1 MCADT
6 RMADLRMKV
15 TRLVTLPAVARLPE
29 PVVGGGMEIHSVGVV
44 AVLLE
49 TDAGL
54 IGEGLVFALNGRGL
68 RILEESIRMLEPLVI
83 GLDPAFS
90 GAFSAQAQGQIG
102 FFGHKS
108 PLVMAIAGI
117 DAALWD
123 LRAKAAGL
131 PIHRLIGAV
140 RDRVPVYWSGGLWLS
155 QSIDALQEEAA
166 LRLRQGYR
174 AMKIRLRDG
183 DLDETVRRVHA
194 VREAVGPQTALMVDA
209 NQTLTVRE
217 AIRMTHALHDAGLD
231 LTWFEEPVP
240 YYDHAAEAEIA
251 AASPIPIAS
260 GESEFLTRG
269 MHEMLRAKA
278 AHVLM
283 PDLQRM
289 GGPTEYLSAAHVAR
303 QFGVPVSSHLFTEMS
318 LGLLAAIENATWLEH
333 MPWFDSFYLDHIEV
347 ADGHALASTRPGHGF
362 RLDIPALQR
371 LKPA

>member
-1 MCADT
+1 MNIT
-6 RMADLRMKV
+6 EPMKI
-15 TRLVTLPAVARLPE
+15 TRLVTLPAMARLPA
-29 PVVGGGMEIHSVGVV
+29 PALAGTMEIHSVGVV

-54 IGEGLVFALNGRGL
+54 IGEGLTFTLGGQGL
-68 RILEESIRMLEPLVI
+68 RILEESIRSFEPLVT
-83 GLDPAFS
+83 GLDSAFS
-90 GAFSAQAQGQIG
+90 GAFSAQALRQIG

-108 PLVMAIAGI
+108 PMVMGIAGI

-131 PIHRLIGAV
+131 PMHRLIGAV
-140 RDRVPVYWSGGLWLS
+140 RDRMPVYWSGGLWLS
-155 QSIDALQEEAA
+155 QSIDSLQEEAA

-183 DLDETVRRVHA
+183 DPGETVRRVRA

-209 NQTLTVRE
+209 NQTLTTRD
-217 AIRMTHALHDAGLD
+217 AIRLAHALYDAGLD
-231 LTWFEEPVP
+231 ITWFEEPVV
-240 YYDHAAEAEIA
+240 YHNHTAEAEIA

-269 MHEMLRAKA
+269 MYEMLAAKS

-289 GGPTEYLSAAHVAR
+289 GGITEYLSAAHVAR

-318 LGLLAAIENATWLEH
+318 LGVLAAIENATWLEH
-333 MPWFDSFYLDHIEV
+333 MPWFDDFYLDHIEV
-347 ADGHALASTRPGHGF
+347 ADGHVAAPTRPGHGF
-362 RLDIPALQR
+362 RLDHDALRR
-371 LKPA
+371 LKPV